1 MGEEW
6 ANGGM
11 AGDLVVET
19 PRAARV
25 KRERNEGM
33 MVRAAKEAE
42 RKREREK
49 DGVYVSTRVCVC
61 VRPRL
66 RVCESGGRI
75 VVEERGSVVE
85 RPSRCGHELRRSGNV
100 GSV

>member
-19 PRAARV
+19 LRAARV
-25 KRERNEGM
+25 RKERRRDDGEGRERGRE
-33 MVRAAKEAE
+33 EE
-42 RKREREK
+42 RKRK
-49 DGVYVSTRVCVC
+49 MVCTYLYSCVC

>member
-19 PRAARV
+19 LRAARV
-25 KRERNEGM
+25 RREGRRDDGEGRERGRE
-33 MVRAAKEAE
+33 E
-42 RKREREK
+42 EREK
-49 DGVYVSTRVCVC
+49 DGVYVSVLVCAC
-61 VRPRL
+61 VHRRP
-66 RVCESGGRI
+66 RVCESGGRM